1 MRIDPRLPLAAALLL
16 VALAAAGCA
25 EKVSTRGSLPAA
37 DVVDNLK
44 VGVQTKDQVV
54 QLLGSPSN
62 VGTFDDNTWY
72 YIGAKVE
79 QTAFFK
85 PSTLE
90 QQVLQIKFDDLGVV
104 KDVKKLGL
112 DDAQQVA
119 LNSNETPTAGKEL
132 GFFEQLFGNVGRFN
146 GGGKNGI
153 GGGLRTP
160 GSPQGG
166 I

>member
-1 MRIDPRLPLAAALLL
+1 MRIDPRLPFAAVLLL
-16 VALAAAGCA
+16 ASLPLGGCLQT
-25 EKVSTRGSLPAA
+25 VSTRGSLPAA

-62 VGTFDDNTWY
+62 VGTFSDNTWY
-72 YIGAKVE
+72 YIGVKVE

-85 PSTLE
+85 PAPVE

-104 KDVKKLGL
+104 KEVKKLGL
-112 DDAQQVA
+112 EDAQQVA

-146 GGGKNGI
+146 GKQGI
-153 GGGLRTP
+153 GGGIRTP
-160 GSPQGG
+160 GAPQGG
-166 I
+166 L

>member
-1 MRIDPRLPLAAALLL
+1 MRIDPRLPFAAALLL
-16 VALAAAGCA
+16 VALSAGGCA
-25 EKVSTRGSLPAA
+25 DKVSTRGSLPTAETI
-37 DVVDNLK
+37 DNLK

-54 QLLGSPSN
+54 QLFGSPSN
-62 VGTFDDNTWY
+62 IGTFDDNTWY
-72 YIGAKVE
+72 YIGVKVE

-85 PSTLE
+85 PSPVE
-90 QQVLQIKFDDLGVV
+90 QQVLQIKFDDFGVV
-104 KDVKKLGL
+104 KEVKKLGL

-146 GGGKNGI
+146 GSKQAI
-153 GGGLRTP
+153 GGGIRTP

-166 I
+166 L

>member
-1 MRIDPRLPLAAALLL
+1 MRIDPRLPLAATLLL
-16 VALAAAGCA
+16 VALSAGGCV
-25 EKVSTRGSLPAA
+25 ERVSTRGSLPAA

-54 QLLGSPSN
+54 QLFGSPSN
-62 VGTFDDNTWY
+62 VGTFNDNTWY
-72 YIGAKVE
+72 YIGVKVE

-85 PSTLE
+85 QSAVD
-90 QQVLQIKFDDLGVV
+90 QQVLQIKFDDFGVV
-104 KDVKKLGL
+104 KEVKKLGL

-146 GGGKNGI
+146 GGKNGI
-153 GGGLRTP
+153 GGGIRTP
-160 GSPQGG
+160 GAPQGG
-166 I
+166 L